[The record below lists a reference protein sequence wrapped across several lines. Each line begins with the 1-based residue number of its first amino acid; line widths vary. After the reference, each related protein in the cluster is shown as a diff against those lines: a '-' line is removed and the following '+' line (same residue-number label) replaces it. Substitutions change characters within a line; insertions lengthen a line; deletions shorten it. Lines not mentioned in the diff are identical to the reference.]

1 MSASPLNIENINIMR
16 EFAVFFLS
24 IFAVFIVVDKIY
36 KRNQE
41 ISQVKSL
48 IDDRTYIVRK
58 LPDSQRAADKL
69 AEINRKIINLID
81 SLKKED
87 REGIETLKDRYN
99 PDQLSETGLGAKYTS
114 YSVNKGEKISIC
126 VRHEDN
132 KFIDDNIIVFV
143 VIHELAH
150 VMTKSIGH
158 TKEFWDNMAYLLEQ
172 GEKIGIYKPENYK
185 EKPVDYCG
193 MEINST
199 PYKKFE

>member
-1 MSASPLNIENINIMR
+1 MR

-185 EKPVDYCG
+185 ENPVDYCG

>member
-1 MSASPLNIENINIMR
+1 MR

-132 KFIDDNIIVFV
+132 KFIDDNIIIFV

-150 VMTKSIGH
+150 VMTISIGH

>member
-1 MSASPLNIENINIMR
+1 MR

>member
-1 MSASPLNIENINIMR
+1 MR

-158 TKEFWDNMAYLLEQ
+158 TKEFWDYMAYLLEK
-172 GEKIGIYKPENYK
+172 GEKIGSYKPENYK

>member
-1 MSASPLNIENINIMR
+1 MR

-81 SLKKED
+81 SLKNED